1 MKTTALIVIAIVVL
15 GAVSIFTAYRLYQLR
30 NQSVSLNAPEN
41 VPAATL
47 PPTES
52 PNPTPSSLTVGGSE
66 FNTATASPS
75 ATPIATIK
83 STSTPII
90 RATPVPT
97 SKVTTLPQAGI
108 DWPTW
113 MGIGASVFF
122 VISAL
127 LLIL

>member
-1 MKTTALIVIAIVVL
+1 MKTTVLVVIAIVIL

-30 NQSVSLNAPEN
+30 NQNVSLNAPEN

-47 PPTES
+47 QATES
-52 PNPTPSSLTVGGSE
+52 PTPSPSSLITVGGSK
-66 FNTATASPS
+66 
-75 ATPIATIK
+75 ATPMATLK
-83 STSTPII
+83 PTSTP
-90 RATPVPT
+90 
-97 SKVTTLPQAGI
+97 KVTTLPQAGV